1 MAQMARKG
9 GLGKGLDAL
18 IPGAAAPAA
27 AQGASPAGGGME
39 VPVDQIVPNP
49 RQPRTQ
55 MNEEELKGLA
65 DSIRE
70 HGVLQPLVV
79 SFDPPNHRYILI
91 AGERRLRA
99 ARMAGLETVPVILR
113 STSDQQRL
121 ELALIEN
128 VQRAD
133 LSPLE
138 TAEAYHQLI
147 EEFGLTHEE
156 VAARVGKSRE
166 SVTNTHR
173 LVRLP
178 AEVRQ
183 GLEQGFITEGHARA
197 LLGLEDRPQMMVEVF
212 KTVVNNKLSV
222 RQTEVLVKELAA
234 DRPRRF
240 LRKDVPAEVQE
251 MEDQLRR
258 YLGTRIKLRYGKDG
272 GSLTIYYFSDEEL
285 NEMISKILKE

>member
-1 MAQMARKG
+1 MARKG

-18 IPGAAAPAA
+18 IPGGGSGVPERDGGAA
-27 AQGASPAGGGME
+27 E
-39 VPVDQIVPNP
+39 VPVSQVVPNP
-49 RQPRTQ
+49 RQPRTT
-55 MNEEELKGLA
+55 MDEPELQGLA

-70 HGVLQPLVV
+70 HGILQPLVV
-79 SFDPPNHRYILI
+79 SHDPQADRYVLI

-99 ARMAGLETVPVILR
+99 ARLAGLETVPVIIR
-113 STSDQQRL
+113 QASDQQRL

-133 LSPLE
+133 LTPLE
-138 TAEAYHQLI
+138 TAEAYQHLI
-147 EEFGLTHEE
+147 DEFGLTHEE

-178 AEVRQ
+178 DEIKQ
-183 GLEQGFITEGHARA
+183 GLAQGLISEGHARA
-197 LLGLEDRPQMMVEVF
+197 LLSLETMPLVLLDVY

-222 RQTEVLVKELAA
+222 RQTETLVKELA
-234 DRPRRF
+234 DRRPRKVS
-240 LRKDVPAEVQE
+240 RKDVPAEVQQ
-251 MEDQLRR
+251 MEEELRQ
-258 YLGTRIKLRYGKDG
+258 YLGTRIKLRYGKEG

-285 NEMISKILKE
+285 NSMIAKILKE